1 MGIRRQQA
9 IDYMATTV
17 TKIIDPDSGTGFD
30 YASMS
35 AFEAGEDANLVTA
48 DQVIIGKCRCTG
60 GTADTTAVVFGG
72 WTCDATRYVQVW
84 TDTSETY
91 RHNGTY
97 QTGNKYR
104 IELSSASPLTI
115 QINNTNRMD
124 LKVIG
129 IASKPD
135 RTSSGTGM
143 GPINGTSTAGAGS
156 TYVVDKCMF
165 SYSAASTGNVR
176 CITGTSANITWTIT
190 NNISHLYRGNT
201 IFETT
206 AGGTVTVYN
215 NTMVGDNASTTTG
228 YSRSGGTWTSK
239 NNIGQDISTCFS
251 ANTGQS
257 YNLSDDATA
266 TGTGSVA
273 STTLTFADKAGGD
286 LHLASSDTA
295 AMSAGLGPASDA
307 VVPTTDIDENIRLGT
322 FCDIGADERAGEI
335 VQLIWSN

>member
-1 MGIRRQQA
+1 
-9 IDYMATTV
+9 MATTV
-17 TKIIDPDSGTGFD
+17 TKIIDPNSGAGFD

-35 AFEAGEDANLVTA
+35 AFEAGEDADIVTA

-60 GTADTTAVVFGG
+60 GTADTTAVTFGG

-104 IELSSASPLTI
+104 LNISGSSTTSI
-115 QINNTNRMD
+115 QVTNTNRMD

-129 IASKPD
+129 IEFLPD
-135 RTSSGTGM
+135 RIAAGAGM
-143 GPINGTSTAGAGS
+143 GPIAGSSTAGAGS

-165 SYSAASTGNVR
+165 NYSASSTGQSR

-190 NNISHLYRGNT
+190 NNIARLYRANT
-201 IFETT
+201 IIETT

-215 NTMVGDNASTTTG
+215 NTLVGDNASTTTG
-228 YSRSGGTWTSK
+228 YSRTGGTWTSK
-239 NNIGQDISTCFS
+239 NNIGQDISTCFGGS
-251 ANTGQS
+251 TGQS

-295 AMSAGLGPASDA
+295 AMSAGLGPSSDA
-307 VVPTTDIDENIRLGT
+307 VVPTTDIDDDDRSGT
-322 FCDIGADERAGEI
+322 FCDIGADETTYSRTTICWESDEQI
-335 VQLIWSN
+335 